1 VDFPKVLQP
10 GKVGTIRIKV
20 ETGKA
25 PGPHTK
31 SVTIRT
37 NDPGEPSHVVQF
49 KFDVKG

>member
-1 VDFPKVLQP
+1 MAFPKALQP
-10 GKVGTIRIKV
+10 GKVGTIRVKV

-25 PGPHTK
+25 PGPHSK

-37 NDPGEPSHVVQF
+37 NDPSDPSHLVQF